1 MNKLIAETE
10 YRPQLERLLNSS
22 DEANHHIAFQIMSK
36 IGVPGDLH
44 KKMTDQVSKIYL
56 CLKYGFR
63 SLILDRKVSM
73 PDEFLQESIRE
84 LLDLSYDASITY
96 RHLWQLDTLTLEETP
111 PRNHFT
117 FGLEGDATC
126 LEGLQFAT
134 QLKQLTILNH
144 EIDENEIGI
153 IRHLHSLEH
162 LHLQGISQG
171 AFRMKAIQDWSPI
184 NQLSNL
190 KELHLIENQLDRIN
204 FLSKNLPNLQL
215 LNLQK
220 NNIEDLKDLVNNPA
234 VVNCTIDLRDN
245 PLNYQVVEQQV
256 KTLVDRDVEVLHS

>member
-1 MNKLIAETE
+1 MNKLVAETE

-36 IGVPGDLH
+36 IGVPRDLH

-63 SLILDRKVSM
+63 SLILDRKVTI

-96 RHLWQLDTLTLEETP
+96 RHLWKLDTLTLEETP

-117 FGLEGDATC
+117 FGLEGDATN
-126 LEGLQFAT
+126 LEGIQFAT
-134 QLKQLTILNH
+134 QLKKLTILNH
-144 EIDENEIGI
+144 EIDENEIAPL
-153 IRHLHSLEH
+153 RHLHSLEY
-162 LHLQGISQG
+162 LQLQGISQG

-184 NQLSNL
+184 SHLNQL
-190 KELHLIENQLDRIN
+190 KELHLVENQLEQVD
-204 FLSKNLPNLQL
+204 FLSKKLPHLQR

-220 NNIEDLKDLVNNPA
+220 NNIDDLKTLVNNPA
-234 VVNCTIDLRDN
+234 VANCTIELQDN
-245 PLNYQVVEQQV
+245 PLEITKV
-256 KTLVDRDVEVLHS
+256 KHQIAQLEKRNVTLVL

>member
-10 YRPQLERLLNSS
+10 YRPQLERLLNSN

-63 SLILDRKVSM
+63 SLIRDRKVSM

-84 LLDLSYDASITY
+84 LLGLSYDASITY

-117 FGLEGDATC
+117 FGLEGDATS

-134 QLKQLTILNH
+134 QLKKLTILNH
-144 EIDENEIGI
+144 EIDENEISVL
-153 IRHLHSLEH
+153 RHLHNLEY
-162 LHLQGISQG
+162 LHLQGMSQG
-171 AFRMKAIQDWSPI
+171 VFRMKAVQDWSPI
-184 NQLSNL
+184 SQLSQL
-190 KELHLIENQLDRIN
+190 REVHLVENQIDTLG
-204 FLSKNLPNLQL
+204 FLSKSLPNLER

-220 NNIEDLKDLVNNPA
+220 NALEDLRDLVNNPA
-234 VVNCTIDLRDN
+234 VVNCTVDLRDN
-245 PLNYQVVEQQV
+245 PLEVVKV
-256 KTLVDRDVEVLHS
+256 KSQITQLEERDVELIF

>member
-96 RHLWQLDTLTLEETP
+96 RHLWQLETLTLEETP

-117 FGLEGDATC
+117 FGLEGDATS

-134 QLKQLTILNH
+134 QLKRLTILNH
-144 EIDENEIGI
+144 EIDENEIGAL
-153 IRHLHSLEH
+153 RHLHSLEH

-171 AFRMKAIQDWSPI
+171 AFRMKAVQDWSPI
-184 NQLSNL
+184 SHLSHI
-190 KELHLIENQLDRIN
+190 KELHLIENQLDRVN
-204 FLSKNLPNLQL
+204 FLSKNLPHLQL

-234 VVNCTIDLRDN
+234 VVNCTIDLRNN
-245 PLNYQVVEQQV
+245 PLEAEKV
-256 KTLVDRDVEVLHS
+256 KHQIAKLEKRDIEIML